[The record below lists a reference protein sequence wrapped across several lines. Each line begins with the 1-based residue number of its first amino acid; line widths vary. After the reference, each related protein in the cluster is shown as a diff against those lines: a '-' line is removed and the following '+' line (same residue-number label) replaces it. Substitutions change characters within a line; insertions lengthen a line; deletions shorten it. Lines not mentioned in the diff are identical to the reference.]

1 MNGPVFPRMT
11 GAELRAKRK
20 AAGLSQVR
28 LAKAAGIGRD
38 AVSYWE
44 NKPALCR
51 SGWACQ
57 RMFKVLGIRIL
68 PVNGTSMRAR
78 GDGGLSVWA
87 EMERRAVEQ
96 ARAAAEKREAQR
108 LARLRVPCGAT
119 TRKGQPCRLKS
130 EPGRRRCKFHGGRST
145 GPKTPEGRA
154 RIAEAQRRRWA
165 AYRAERHTHT
175 QEERP
180 E

>member
-1 MNGPVFPRMT
+1 MT

-20 AAGLSQVR
+20 AAGLSQVQ
-28 LAKAAGIGRD
+28 LAQAAGIGRG
-38 AVSYWE
+38 AVGYWE
-44 NKPALCR
+44 AKPALSR

-68 PVNGTSMRAR
+68 PVNGHSMRAR
-78 GDGGLSVWA
+78 GDGVLPIWA
-87 EMERRAVEQ
+87 AIERRAIEQ

-108 LARLRVPCGAT
+108 LARLRVLCGAM
-119 TRKGQPCRLKS
+119 TRKGLPCRLKS
-130 EPGRRRCKFHGGRST
+130 EPGRKRCKFHGGRST
-145 GPKTPEGRA
+145 GPRTAEGRA

-165 AYRAERHTHT
+165 AYRAERQAHS